1 MDITVHHRENRSR
14 GLFYIEDNGTKVSE
28 LTYHK
33 KEENLIQVDH
43 TETKMGYEHQGY
55 ASKLL
60 DYVVNW
66 ARENKVKIEPLCPF
80 AEVKFDEN
88 PEYADV
94 RA

>member
-1 MDITVHHRENRSR
+1 MDKAIHHRENRSR
-14 GLFYIEDNGTKVSE
+14 GLFYIEGNGDKISE
-28 LTYHK
+28 LTYTIK
-33 KEENLIQVDH
+33 SDNLIVVDH

-55 ASKLL
+55 ASELL

-66 ARENKVKIEPLCPF
+66 ARENDIKIEPLCPF
-80 AEVKFDEN
+80 AEIKFDEK